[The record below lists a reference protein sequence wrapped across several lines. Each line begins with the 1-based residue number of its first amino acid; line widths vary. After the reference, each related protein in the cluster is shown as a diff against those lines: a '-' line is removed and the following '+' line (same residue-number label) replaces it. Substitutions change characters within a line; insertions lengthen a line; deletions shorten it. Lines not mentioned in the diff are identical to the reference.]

1 MKKAVIRLVVILG
14 LVGLGYGGWKFYKG
28 LPSKQDQTP
37 TTRVRQGDVVV
48 RSFARGE
55 LRPVRSA
62 TLTAPNL
69 SGTVQVTRL
78 APLGSLARD
87 KDLVVEFDNAE
98 LVARMEQQQLELEQ
112 VDEQIKK
119 AQADLA
125 IRNNQDDVELLR
137 ARYSVRRAEL
147 EVKRNELLATIDRKK
162 NELNLEEAK
171 RKLLQLESDIKS
183 RREQAQAELAVLR
196 EKRNRN
202 LLDIRREQ
210 MRLQQTKLLA
220 PLSGLVAIKQNRSGF
235 SGMFGTAVPDIREG
249 DQVSPGNPV
258 ADVMDLSEME
268 IIARIGEMDRAN
280 LVEGQ
285 DVMLRLDALPDKVF
299 NGKIKSMSGTASANI
314 FSSDPGKKFDVL
326 FSIDMRQLLK
336 TLGADEGEI
345 VRILR
350 TADENRKKPIVA
362 TSTSMF
368 AGIPGGFAAMSGG
381 FGGGA
386 GPTAAGAMMAVQQMG
401 GAMAAGG
408 QEGGQQGGQ
417 QGEGGGQRVRM
428 GGDMTPEQQQQMRA
442 AFQKALGGRNM
453 QDLSQEERQKIF
465 SELRKTS
472 ESGATKAGDATKKSD
487 SKQGDTKQAT
497 AGGAPGFG
505 PQRPGADA
513 ATAAG
518 QGGQRG
524 EGGSRRGGPESAM
537 MGMGGG
543 SRYSQKELDDAKLPP
558 APEED
563 SELNILLR
571 PGLLADVE
579 IIIEKVPNA
588 IYVPNQSV
596 FEKDG
601 KPVVYVKQK
610 DRFVARP
617 IKIAKRSESVTIIS
631 EGVNAGDVISMADP
645 EAKPGDSKK
654 GGAKKEGGS
663 ASEMMPVGGSK
674 GGR

>member
-1 MKKAVIRLVVILG
+1 MKKAAFRLVMILG
-14 LVGLGYGGWKFYKG
+14 LVGLGYGGWKLYKS

-37 TTRVRQGDVVV
+37 TTRVRRGDVVV

-98 LVARMEQQQLELEQ
+98 LIARLEQEQLELEQ

-235 SGMFGTAVPDIREG
+235 SGMFGTTIPDIREG

-280 LVEGQ
+280 LTEGQ

-326 FSIDMRQLLK
+326 FSIDMRQLLNS
-336 TLGADEGEI
+336 LGADEAEI
-345 VRILR
+345 ARILH
-350 TADENRKKPIVA
+350 TADENRKKPIVT
-362 TSTSMF
+362 TSSSMF
-368 AGIPGGFAAMSGG
+368 AGIPGGFAGMTGG
-381 FGGGA
+381 VGGA
-386 GPTAAGAMMAVQQMG
+386 DPSAAGGMMVVQQME
-401 GAMAAGG
+401 GG
-408 QEGGQQGGQ
+408 QEGAQRSQ
-417 QGEGGGQRVRM
+417 GGGQRTRV
-428 GGDMTPEQQQQMRA
+428 GGDDMTPEQQQQTRA
-442 AFQKALGGRNM
+442 AFQKALNGRNM

-465 SELRKTS
+465 AELRKTAG
-472 ESGATKAGDATKKSD
+472 SGAAKSGDSSKKSD
-487 SKQGDTKQAT
+487 SSTKQASAT
-497 AGGAPGFG
+497 GAPSFG
-505 PQRPGADA
+505 MQRPGGGDA
-513 ATAAG
+513 A
-518 QGGQRG
+518 QSG
-524 EGGSRRGGPESAM
+524 EGRGARRGGPDMGM
-537 MGMGGG
+537 MAMGGG
-543 SRYSQKELDDAKLPP
+543 SQYSQKDLDNAKLPP

-579 IIIEKVPNA
+579 IIVEKVPNA
-588 IYVPNQSV
+588 LYVPNQSV

-601 KPVVYVKQK
+601 KPVVYVREKN
-610 DRFVARP
+610 RFVVRP
-617 IKIAKRSESVTIIS
+617 IKIAKRSESVTIVA
-631 EGVNAGDVISMADP
+631 EGVNAGDVISMSDP

-654 GGAKKEGGS
+654 SGAKKEGGS
-663 ASEMMPVGGSK
+663 ASEMMPVGGPK